1 MDSAILEQERISF
14 SIALDQRGVDC
25 RNGAPHLLSALIEG
39 GRGRLLGTR
48 EYPNSFVELTVA
60 GNRARTYYSTDRTN
74 RPQKNTNFV
83 TITMASSFFSLGF
96 LKRWYLFWPG
106 MFFQL
111 IIYFFQVIIPII
123 QYNNILYLIFNH
135 KRSIRNFYIKSY
147 KK

>member
-1 MDSAILEQERISF
+1 MERHTCFQLPATYRTEKIT
-14 SIALDQRGVDC
+14 LWC
-25 RNGAPHLLSALIEG
+25 LIEG

-60 GNRARTYYSTDRTN
+60 GNRSRTYYSTDRTN